1 MLSMPPV
8 SHAPHYTI
16 KYIVKE
22 SDDLTMVKIYKGSIM
37 KDHLLIAL
45 IIGGLGAL
53 LAIMPLTVFYLWIR
67 NAESEGILPGDIWF
81 NFGIFIAP
89 FLIGSAACFYLVW
102 RGMRER
108 VTVDGG
114 AMTYYTFFSKTIPV
128 LDIDKIMI
136 FDKERPVIIYDVGGD
151 LKRLKL
157 PVWKSNDYVDSL
169 IADLKPINPNIDLV
183 DLRKDAGI
191 EVRYEEAGTE
201 PGQ

>member
-1 MLSMPPV
+1 M
-8 SHAPHYTI
+8 
-16 KYIVKE
+16 
-22 SDDLTMVKIYKGSIM
+22 TMVKVYKGSIM

-53 LAIMPLTVFYLWIR
+53 LVIMPLIVFYLWIR
-67 NAESEGILPGDIWF
+67 NAESEGVLLSDIWF
-81 NFGIFIAP
+81 NVGIFIAL

-102 RGMRER
+102 RGTREK
-108 VTVDGG
+108 VTIDSG
-114 AMTYYTFFSKTIPV
+114 AMTYYTTFFSKTIPA

-136 FDKERPVIIYDVGGD
+136 FDKERPVVIYDAGGD

-157 PVWKSNDYVDSL
+157 PVWKSNDYMDSL
-169 IADLKPINPNIDLV
+169 VADLKPINPNIDVV
-183 DLRKDAGI
+183 DLRKDADV